1 MVTNTPTVDITA
13 EEAELLISLEEDLI
27 AYGKTDVKCPRCD
40 GNIIVSD
47 FGSSYTIGCENDCV
61 KVGFRGI

>member
-1 MVTNTPTVDITA
+1 MVTNSPTIDITE
-13 EEAELLISLEEDLI
+13 EEAELLISLEDDLT
-27 AYGKTDVKCPRCD
+27 AFGRTDVKCPRCN
-40 GNIIVSD
+40 GSIVVTD